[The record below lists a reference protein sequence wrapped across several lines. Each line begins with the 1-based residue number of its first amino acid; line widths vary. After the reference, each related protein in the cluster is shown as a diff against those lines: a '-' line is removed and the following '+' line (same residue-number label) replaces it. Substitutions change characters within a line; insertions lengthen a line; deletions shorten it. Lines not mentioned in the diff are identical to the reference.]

1 MPRFV
6 YSAMEIGYFLPYP
19 SIWMKIYTI
28 KFKLVKFKFVNTTNY
43 TLKHDFKSEIKW
55 IQYIVPYIILR

>member
-6 YSAMEIGYFLPYP
+6 YSAMEIGYFLLYS

-28 KFKLVKFKFVNTTNY
+28 KFKLVKFKFTNTTNY
-43 TLKHDFKSEIKW
+43 TLKQDFNSEINW
-55 IQYIVPYIILR
+55 IQYIIPYSILK